1 MEEKTLYK
9 TRPKFFEEK
18 IERKYRNYQLVLY
31 CSILGMSF
39 MFVSLTFS
47 YFVSIFNTD
56 HKSIKLVP
64 LFYWNTLILLA
75 SSATIYYAQQQY
87 RKDNYT
93 KYKTSLLAIIGL
105 SLLFISG
112 QVIAWMLQFMDGYSL
127 QHATSKYLYVISGI
141 HLLHVI
147 GGLVF
152 LAYFVFNSWTN
163 LKEYATSVVYFTD
176 PVAKSQL
183 KLFGTFWHFLGVVW
197 LYLLAF
203 FLIVG

>member
-1 MEEKTLYK
+1 MEKEITYK
-9 TRPKFFEEK
+9 TQPKIFEQK
-18 IERKYRNYQLVLY
+18 IERKYKNYRMILY

-47 YFVSIFNTD
+47 YFVSVFNTN
-56 HKSIKLVP
+56 HKNMKLVP
-64 LFYWNTLILLA
+64 LFFWNTLILLA
-75 SSATIYYAQQQY
+75 SSIVINIAQQQFK
-87 RKDNYT
+87 KDNYT
-93 KYKTSLLAIIGL
+93 KYKTSLIVIIGL
-105 SLLFISG
+105 ALLFISG
-112 QVIAWMLQFMDGYSL
+112 QIIAWMLQFMDGYSL

-147 GGLVF
+147 GGLIF
-152 LAYFVFNSWTN
+152 LSYFVSNSWTN

-183 KLFGTFWHFLGVVW
+183 NLFATFWHFLGVVW
-197 LYLLAF
+197 LYLLSF